1 MADIKKRHVVSFEKM
16 NALHPDLAAAFQ
28 EKYPKGFSD
37 YLNDLVKYPKPDGTS
52 FYAVT
57 VETADAI
64 YLVKINVKTDD
75 LEDVARW
82 LEGEED
88 AETEAVAGGAPDSPE
103 DSGER
108 ALLRKV
114 PESTALLGLSILT
127 GLLCGLA
134 AVALKVS
141 IHAIQGWLSSGIM
154 PGSRLPY
161 LVLPGVGMLLSLLIV
176 KYLVR
181 DNIGHGVTKVLQA
194 VSKNESKI
202 KRHNIWSSLVT
213 SALTIGFGG
222 SVGAEAPIVY
232 TGAAIGS
239 NLGRYT
245 GMSYRG
251 MTLLLGCGAAGAV
264 AGIFNAPL
272 AGVLFTLEI
281 LLFNLSMSGI
291 LPLLLS
297 SISATLVSYL
307 CLGRVSP
314 FAATIVDFRMG
325 NVPFYLLLG
334 MLCGLFSLY
343 FIHTTLGMEDRLSRF
358 KNPYLKWLVSSVAL
372 GLLIFLFPPLH
383 GEGYNF
389 LGPLLNGLDPAI
401 GNGTPMGV
409 LMKFGWGVPL
419 FFLLVAFL
427 KVFSMT
433 FTNAGGGVGG
443 TFGPTLFVGALVGFV
458 VADVLNLI
466 APGAVPVANFV
477 LVGMAGLMAGVMQA
491 PLTAI
496 FLIAEISGG
505 YELLVPLIITSAVA
519 YGTTRIFEKY
529 SIYTKRIA
537 ASGELLTHEADKAVL
552 TLLRMDDLL
561 EKDFLPVRMD
571 YTLGKLVE
579 AVSSS
584 ERSLF
589 PVVDA
594 RGRFQGYVTLGDIR
608 KDMFRPE
615 LYEQR
620 HVFNYL
626 KTAPEYVYPQDSME
640 AVMRKFEKT
649 GAWNLPVVDDERK
662 YLGFLSKSKIF
673 NAYRESLKDFSQ
685 D

>member
-1 MADIKKRHVVSFEKM
+1 
-16 NALHPDLAAAFQ
+16 
-28 EKYPKGFSD
+28 
-37 YLNDLVKYPKPDGTS
+37 
-52 FYAVT
+52 
-57 VETADAI
+57 
-64 YLVKINVKTDD
+64 
-75 LEDVARW
+75 
-82 LEGEED
+82 
-88 AETEAVAGGAPDSPE
+88 
-103 DSGER
+103 
-108 ALLRKV
+108 
-114 PESTALLGLSILT
+114 
-127 GLLCGLA
+127 
-134 AVALKVS
+134 
-141 IHAIQGWLSSGIM
+141 
-154 PGSRLPY
+154 
-161 LVLPGVGMLLSLLIV
+161 
-176 KYLVR
+176 
-181 DNIGHGVTKVLQA
+181 
-194 VSKNESKI
+194 
-202 KRHNIWSSLVT
+202 
-213 SALTIGFGG
+213 
-222 SVGAEAPIVY
+222 
-232 TGAAIGS
+232 
-239 NLGRYT
+239 
-245 GMSYRG
+245 
-251 MTLLLGCGAAGAV
+251 
-264 AGIFNAPL
+264 
-272 AGVLFTLEI
+272 
-281 LLFNLSMSGI
+281 
-291 LPLLLS
+291 
-297 SISATLVSYL
+297 
-307 CLGRVSP
+307 
-314 FAATIVDFRMG
+314 
-325 NVPFYLLLG
+325 
-334 MLCGLFSLY
+334 
-343 FIHTTLGMEDRLSRF
+343 MEDRLSRF

-401 GNGTPMGV
+401 GNGTPIGV

-419 FFLLVAFL
+419 FFLLVALL

-505 YELLVPLIITSAVA
+505 YQLLVPLILTSAVA